1 MDLPIL
7 DTILIPVDGS
17 DSSRAAT
24 RYAVALA
31 KKCEARVVLFYARP
45 TVSGRIDAADR
56 QKIQQ
61 RELRRAQN
69 NLTRYQDELE
79 LNGVLFETVIGYGSA
94 SNAIIE
100 AARSHGCEMIV
111 MGAKKQSWT
120 RKLIGSTASRVSAC
134 SPVPVFVINSEV
146 EHTDTPSFG
155 FLPVPHLQ
163 KTCC

>member
-17 DSSRAAT
+17 DSSRSAT

-45 TVSGRIDAADR
+45 TVTGRIDAEDR

-61 RELRRAQN
+61 SELKHAQR

-79 LNGVLFETVIGYGSA
+79 QNGVLFETVIGYGA
-94 SNAIIE
+94 PSNAIIE
-100 AARSHGCEMIV
+100 AARKHGCEMIV
-111 MGAKKQSWT
+111 MGAKKQSWS

-134 SPVPVFVINSEV
+134 SPVPVFVINSDV
-146 EHTDTPSFG
+146 DHADVPAFG
-155 FLPVPHLQ
+155 FMPVPHLQ